1 MNETAH
7 PNSFPNDERLANLDP
22 KRLEMLMSYAAELS
36 AAPSDRKMSV
46 FLSITQRTARENIS
60 FTPEERSILIQVL
73 TEEMSEEEKKRVKM
87 LQTLVSRY
95 SSSKS

>member
-36 AAPSDRKMSV
+36 SAPSDQKMSV
-46 FLSITQRTARENIS
+46 FLSITQRTAREHIS

-87 LQTLVSRY
+87 LQTLASRY